1 LVKLKKRAM
10 NSGNIGSDEDN
21 FIEMTIME
29 DSKMTATMLA
39 YLYNSLT
46 WSNVNHKYMIPRN
59 LLKFKAYIRIS
70 EMRNMTSVGDLL
82 NKKNVNEYDVVNY
95 ISRNISNVTYTLYN
109 CEFDFKDSTS

>member
-1 LVKLKKRAM
+1 M